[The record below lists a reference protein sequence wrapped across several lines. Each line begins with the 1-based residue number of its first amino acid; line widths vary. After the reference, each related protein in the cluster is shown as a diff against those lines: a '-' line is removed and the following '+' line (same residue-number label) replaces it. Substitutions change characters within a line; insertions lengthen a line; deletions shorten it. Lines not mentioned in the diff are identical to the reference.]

1 MATDAVITGYL
12 RTLRLGG
19 LIRGYEQ
26 IIRDAEMGNLTY
38 RDFLQACL
46 EHEVAFKQESR
57 VRRLIAQAKF
67 PVLKTID
74 TFDFSAQPDLPKH
87 KILDLVDA
95 RFVREREALLFIGK
109 PGTGKTHL
117 AIALGVSACQAGY
130 KTRFY
135 TAANLA
141 NQLVEAR
148 ANHAL
153 SRLEKLWRKLDLV
166 VLDELG
172 YVPFSRE
179 AAQLLFAI
187 ISARYEL
194 GSFIVT
200 SNLDFSR
207 WTEIFGD
214 EGMTAALID
223 RLIHRGHIF
232 TTTGDSYRFKE
243 SLRRSRENVI

>member
-12 RTLRLGG
+12 RMLRLGG
-19 LIRGYEQ
+19 LTRGYEQ
-26 IIRDAEMGNLTY
+26 IIRDAEAGNLTY

-57 VRRLIAQAKF
+57 VKRLIAQARF
-67 PVLKTID
+67 PILKTID
-74 TFDFSAQPDLPKH
+74 TFDFSVQPDLPKH
-87 KILDLVDA
+87 KILDFADA
-95 RFVREREALLFIGK
+95 RFVGAREALLFIGK

-117 AIALGVSACQAGY
+117 AIALGVAACQGGY

-179 AAQLLFAI
+179 AAQLLFGI

-223 RLIHRGHIF
+223 RLVHRGHIF

-243 SLRRSRENVI
+243 SLRRCRENVI